1 MNRPIGVTLI
11 TVWYILIG
19 IVLVLGGISL
29 VALAGLAESG
39 YIPGLVDFPFLG
51 VILALG
57 GAIAIIFIIIAVVE
71 FIIAWG
77 LLGGKG
83 WAWTLT
89 IVLTFLVI
97 ALELLS
103 LTNPTAFTIIG
114 LVINALIIYY
124 LFKPNVKAFFG
135 KGPAE
140 TYQPPAT
147 YQASQT
153 PQVPPPPP
161 QEAAQNI
168 PACPNCGRPL
178 TWIEQYQ
185 RWYCYNCQRYA

>member
-11 TVWYILIG
+11 AIWYIIIG

-29 VALAGLAESG
+29 VALAGLAEGG
-39 YIPGLVDFPFLG
+39 YIPGLGDFPYLG

-89 IVLTFLVI
+89 IVLTFLAI
-97 ALELLS
+97 ALEVLS
-103 LTNPTAFTIIG
+103 LTGGVGAFTIIG
-114 LVINALIIYY
+114 LAINALIIYY
-124 LFKPNVKAFFG
+124 LFRPNIKAFFR

-140 TYQPPAT
+140 AYPPPST

-153 PQVPPPPP
+153 PGVPPPPP
-161 QEAAQNI
+161 QGVAQNT
-168 PACPNCGRPL
+168 CPNCGQPL